1 MNLLKLRVDN
11 HLYKKIDEISKSP
24 KEKELLNDAFFGG
37 KRLRPM
43 ICLAIGD
50 SFPNDNKP
58 IENIAVAIE
67 MIHNASLIID
77 DLPCM
82 DNDNYRRDSMTIHYK
97 YGETIAIQEALKIM
111 GVALNL
117 VFQTVS
123 SLPNS
128 SDKIYIF
135 NEIIYKN
142 LGRDGLPM
150 GQMIDINLLKNRLN
164 PSNKRQHKELI
175 FKKTTTL
182 FNLSFLLGLALYT
195 DDKEKLAMIEKAS
208 KYFGLAFQIYDDFTD
223 VEQDREKNSPNI
235 VNQLGRTEAYTMF
248 HKAVS
253 KSKDCLEKLNIQ
265 LDFFNEV
272 FQKLAEK
279 VHL

>member
-1 MNLLKLRVDN
+1 MELLKSRID
-11 HLYKKIDEISKSP
+11 HYLYSKIAEISKSDR
-24 KEKELLNDAFFGG
+24 ETELLKDVFHGG

-50 SFPNDNKP
+50 SFSQKEP
-58 IENIAVAIE
+58 IENIAIAIE

-82 DNDNYRRDSMTIHYK
+82 DNDNYRRDQETIHYK
-97 YGETIAIQEALKIM
+97 YGESVAIQEALKIM

-117 VFQTVS
+117 IFKTVGQLS
-123 SLPNS
+123 NS
-128 SDKIYIF
+128 SEKIFIF

-150 GQMIDINLLKNRLN
+150 GQLIDINLLKNRFN
-164 PSNKRQHKELI
+164 IANRKQHKDLI

-182 FNLSFLLGLALYT
+182 FNLSFLLSFAIYI
-195 DDKEKLAMIEKAS
+195 DDKTKIATMERAS

-223 VEQDREKNSPNI
+223 VEQDRAKNSPNI
-235 VNQLGRTEAYTMF
+235 VNKLGRGEAYKMF
-248 HKAVS
+248 HVAVE
-253 KSKDCLEKLNIQ
+253 KSKGSLAELNIK
-265 LDFFNEV
+265 LDFFNEI
-272 FQKLAEK
+272 FSKLSQK